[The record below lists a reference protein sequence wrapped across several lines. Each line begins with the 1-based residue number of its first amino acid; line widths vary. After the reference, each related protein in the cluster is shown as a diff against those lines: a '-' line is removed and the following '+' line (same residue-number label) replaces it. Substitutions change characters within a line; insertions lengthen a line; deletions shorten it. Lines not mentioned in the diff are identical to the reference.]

1 MIVRIINSDRDVQF
15 EITSKRTVS
24 QFGIVGHTFDV
35 FLWIGVAVAAWVL
48 ISIFVA
54 LVMARVIS
62 HADLEAEAADLR
74 ALQSADRP
82 KETAG
87 SA

>member
-1 MIVRIINSDRDVQF
+1 MIVRIINSDRDDQF
-15 EITSKRTVS
+15 EITFKRTVS

-74 ALQSADRP
+74 ALQSAGRP